1 MKTIYFSLTGALLL
15 LALTF
20 TTSLSA
26 QRNCGAME
34 HLEMEMQNDPKRA
47 IKMQQIE
54 QQTRNFIQNTDARAV
69 NGVITIPVV
78 VHVVYNTSAENI
90 SDAQVQSQI
99 DVLNADFRRTNSDA
113 DGTWSQ
119 AADTEIEFCLAS
131 VDPNG
136 NPTNGITRTSTSV
149 TAFSTNDNMKFN
161 SSGGKDAWPAG
172 DYLNM
177 WSCDISGG
185 ILGYAQFPGG
195 APATDGVVMDYQYF
209 GTIGTAT
216 APFDLGRTAT
226 HEVGHWLN
234 LRHIWGDGGCSVDDF
249 VSDTP
254 TSDAANYGC
263 ATGHVSC
270 STVDM
275 VQNYMDYS
283 DDACMN
289 LYTAGQKTRMRAL
302 FEPGGARA
310 SLLNSAACG
319 APPTP
324 TCSDGIQNGSET
336 GVDCGGPD
344 CAECPPCTNV
354 TISITLDNYPEETSW
369 TITNSGGSV
378 VASGG
383 TYGSQPD
390 GSTVNI
396 TTCLTDGC
404 YDFTISDAYGDGIC
418 CSYGNGSYSV
428 STGGSTVASGGSFG
442 ASETTN
448 FCISGGPAPTCN
460 DGIQNGSETGVDCG
474 GPDCAPCPTCNDGI
488 QNGSETGVDC
498 GGPDCAACPTCDDGI
513 QNGSETGV
521 DCGGPDCAACP
532 TCNDGIQNGSETG
545 VDCGGPDCPSCPVE
559 PTCTDG
565 IQNGNETGVDCGG
578 PDCPSCPVDPT
589 CTDVTISITLD
600 NYPEETSWT
609 ITDGSGTVA
618 SGGTYGSQPDGST
631 VTVTVC
637 LEDGCYDFT
646 INDAYGDGICCSYGN
661 GSYSVT
667 TGGSTVASG
676 GSFGASETT
685 NFCIGGSPAP
695 TCTDGIQNG
704 SETGV
709 DCGGPDCAPC
719 NTGGCTNT
727 AVNFNNFESG
737 WGIWNDGGSDCI
749 RTASTAY
756 SNGSYS
762 ILLRD
767 NTSTSVMTT
776 DNLNLAGFEEVTIAF
791 SYYPQS
797 METGEDFWL
806 QASTDG
812 GSSYQTLTTWAS
824 GTDFTNNV
832 RENETIVITGTFT
845 STTRFRFRC
854 DASNNSDYIY
864 IDDVDV
870 SGCANGARMSGE
882 ELLAA
887 PEAPANTPSLAQVA
901 LFPNPASDLLNV
913 DFVFG
918 QSFDAQVQVYV
929 TDITGKTLQQLQWT
943 ATNGKQRQTLDVS
956 QFAPGIY
963 MLHLISGEERVTQ
976 KFVVAK

>member
-1 MKTIYFSLTGALLL
+1 MRTVYFTLSGALLL

-34 HLEMEMQNDPKRA
+34 HLEMEMENDSKRA
-47 IKMQQIE
+47 IKLQRIE
-54 QQTRNFIQNTDARAV
+54 EQTRNFIQNTDARAV

-78 VHVVYNTSAENI
+78 VHVVYNTSTENI

-99 DVLNADFRRTNSDA
+99 DVLNEDFRRTNSDA
-113 DGTWSQ
+113 DNTWSQ

-136 NPTNGITRTSTSV
+136 NATNGITRTSTSV

-161 SSGGKDAWPAG
+161 SSGGKDAWPAA

-195 APATDGVVMDYQYF
+195 DPATDGVVMDYQYF

-234 LRHIWGDGGCSVDDF
+234 LRHIWGDGGCGVDDF

-270 STVDM
+270 SSTDM

-324 TCSDGIQNGSET
+324 TCSDGIQNGNET

-344 CAECPPCTNV
+344 CAACPPCTDV
-354 TISITLDNYPEETSW
+354 IVSITLDNYPEETSW

-383 TYGSQPD
+383 TYGSQ
-390 GSTVNI
+390 
-396 TTCLTDGC
+396 
-404 YDFTISDAYGDGIC
+404 A
-418 CSYGNGSYSV
+418 
-428 STGGSTVASGGSFG
+428 
-442 ASETTN
+442 
-448 FCISGGPAPTCN
+448 
-460 DGIQNGSETGVDCG
+460 
-474 GPDCAPCPTCNDGI
+474 
-488 QNGSETGVDC
+488 
-498 GGPDCAACPTCDDGI
+498 
-513 QNGSETGV
+513 
-521 DCGGPDCAACP
+521 
-532 TCNDGIQNGSETG
+532 
-545 VDCGGPDCPSCPVE
+545 
-559 PTCTDG
+559 
-565 IQNGNETGVDCGG
+565 
-578 PDCPSCPVDPT
+578 
-589 CTDVTISITLD
+589 
-600 NYPEETSWT
+600 
-609 ITDGSGTVA
+609 
-618 SGGTYGSQPDGST
+618 DGST
-631 VTVTVC
+631 VTITNC
-637 LEDGCYDFT
+637 LPDGCYDFT

-676 GSFGASETT
+676 GSFGSSETT
-685 NFCIGGSPAP
+685 NFCVGGGPAP

-719 NTGGCTNT
+719 PTCDD
-727 AVNFNNFESG
+727 
-737 WGIWNDGGSDCI
+737 GIQ
-749 RTASTAY
+749 
-756 SNGSYS
+756 NGS
-762 ILLRD
+762 
-767 NTSTSVMTT
+767 
-776 DNLNLAGFEEVTIAF
+776 
-791 SYYPQS
+791 
-797 METGEDFWL
+797 ETGVDCGGPDC
-806 QASTDG
+806 AACPTCDDG
-812 GSSYQTLTTWAS
+812 IQNG
-824 GTDFTNNV
+824 
-832 RENETIVITGTFT
+832 NETGVDCGGPDCAACPTCDDGIQNGSETG
-845 STTRFRFRC
+845 
-854 DASNNSDYIY
+854 
-864 IDDVDV
+864 VDC
-870 SGCANGARMSGE
+870 G
-882 ELLAA
+882 
-887 PEAPANTPSLAQVA
+887 
-901 LFPNPASDLLNV
+901 
-913 DFVFG
+913 
-918 QSFDAQVQVYV
+918 
-929 TDITGKTLQQLQWT
+929 
-943 ATNGKQRQTLDVS
+943 
-956 QFAPGIY
+956 
-963 MLHLISGEERVTQ
+963 
-976 KFVVAK
+976 